1 MKKAKPASGFHGKD
15 KKPAKPGMRRAPGKP
30 AESKAPRAERPTLPD
45 AAMTGTYQTEGA
57 FGYVTPD
64 DRREIDRVM
73 ILQGSESG
81 ARNGDKVIIEMTPT
95 GSYRNLK
102 RTSGVEYIGKV
113 LEVLGAGSD
122 PKTRVMAVIRRLG
135 LRYKYNEAQL
145 QAADQLN
152 QRVTEALAAGRPDL
166 RERLLVTIDGED
178 TRDIDDAVSLEKLSD
193 GQWRLGVHIAD
204 VAHYVKED
212 SILDREA
219 FARGN
224 SVYFPD
230 SVLPMLPAALS
241 NGICSLNAGVD
252 RLAMSCI
259 MTVNSRGR
267 VVSYTIEPTLVRIR
281 EKLNYA
287 QVQGY
292 LNRQGWSTR
301 AALKGHGSEI
311 LRNQPEHIYF
321 KDRSIE
327 PMLLDMAQLCLVL
340 RKARL
345 KRGSIDFDFPESKI
359 KLDDEGNVIEVG
371 RKDRMLSEMII
382 EEFMILA
389 NETVATHYFKKGVPF
404 LYRVHETPP
413 LDGLR
418 TLNTSLA
425 AFGLHLRTGT
435 LLKERQHGSH
445 SDKERGRSK
454 APAALRGKKA
464 STVVAQDEDGETIV
478 KYASTIDPHAYQE
491 LLEAVKDK
499 PEQQAVST
507 LLLRSLAH
515 ARYSPLVLGHFGLA
529 SPYYSHFTSPIR
541 RYPDLAIHRIIKK
554 LGMEGKLSDEEKFQL
569 QARLERYAEQ
579 TSLCERVAEDA
590 ERKVDNLKKAE
601 YMSHYIGEEYDGVI
615 SGVTSYGLYI
625 ALPNTVEGM
634 AHISTLQDYYEFDEA
649 RLRLSAMRT
658 RKSYTLGQKVKV
670 RVTNV
675 DLDAGYVDFQLIE
688 AQETKV
694 AGNGKAS
701 PKGKYAS
708 GERHA
713 GKAKASKK
721 PVGRKTR

>member
-15 KKPAKPGMRRAPGKP
+15 KKPAKPGMRRSPGKP
-30 AESKAPRAERPTLPD
+30 AEGKAPRAERPTLPD

-73 ILQGSESG
+73 ILQGSEAG

-122 PKTRVMAVIRRLG
+122 PKTRVMAVVRRLG
-135 LRYKYNEAQL
+135 LRYKYHAAQL

-152 QRVTEALAAGRPDL
+152 QPVTEAVAVGRPDL
-166 RERLLVTIDGED
+166 RERLMITIDGED

-193 GQWRLGVHIAD
+193 SQWRLGVHIAD

-259 MTVNSRGR
+259 MTINSRGS

-301 AALKGHGSEI
+301 AALTGHGSEI

-327 PMLLDMAQLCLVL
+327 PILLDMAQLCLVL
-340 RKARL
+340 RNKRL
-345 KRGSIDFDFPESKI
+345 KRGSIDFDFPECKI
-359 KLDDEGNVIEVG
+359 KLDAEGKVIEVG

-418 TLNTSLA
+418 TLNISLA
-425 AFGLHLRTGT
+425 AFSLHLRTGA
-435 LLKERQHGSH
+435 LQKERHGSH
-445 SDKERGRSK
+445 SDKERGRTK

-464 STVVAQDEDGETIV
+464 SMVVVQDEDGVTTV

-515 ARYSPLVLGHFGLA
+515 ARYSPLDLGHFGLA

-541 RYPDLAIHRIIKK
+541 RYSDLVIHRIIKR
-554 LGMEGKLSDEEKFQL
+554 LGMDGKLSDEEKFQL

-649 RLRLSAMRT
+649 HLRLTAVRT
-658 RKSYTLGQKVKV
+658 RKSFTMGQKVKV

-688 AQETKV
+688 GPETKV
-694 AGNGKAS
+694 AGNGKAN
-701 PKGKYAS
+701 PKGKYAG

-713 GKAKASKK
+713 GKAKPAKK
-721 PVGRKTR
+721 TAGRKAR